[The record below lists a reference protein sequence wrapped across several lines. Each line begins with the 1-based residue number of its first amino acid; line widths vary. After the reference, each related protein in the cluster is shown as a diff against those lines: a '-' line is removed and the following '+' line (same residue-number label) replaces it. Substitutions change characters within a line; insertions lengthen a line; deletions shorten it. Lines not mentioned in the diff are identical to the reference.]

1 MKWILYLLAG
11 IALARSDA
19 LALEVKLSFQDAC
32 SKVPVVYDTPNGSEI
47 RLRIKGVDAGKP
59 ASIDFDW
66 TLAGLP
72 DADRA
77 AIRIRESA
85 TLSARELHQSGE
97 FVFPLP
103 PARKFRRMET
113 FHPGSRIWE
122 LKVLVV
128 QGGKAAMASESLF
141 RVPSGFEYYRVLPG
155 YTCLRGLAPA
165 PSSPYRIN
173 PSQTDALWISRNQTL
188 PVEDGGGRKYSSD
201 FFPGRKNE
209 NTLNAYLTL
218 DREYKLSPGQG
229 GLFATR
235 AWIKTAPA
243 VNFQWKEAEPDSEK
257 CGGFVRKSQGWLEVP
272 VFSEDFYTLPASI
285 IGDPDSVRDFLSRL
299 APPFNT
305 CSRETPVFRSFP
317 ADSEFRFTPTHFER
331 ETP

>member
-1 MKWILYLLAG
+1 
-11 IALARSDA
+11 
-19 LALEVKLSFQDAC
+19 
-32 SKVPVVYDTPNGSEI
+32 
-47 RLRIKGVDAGKP
+47 
-59 ASIDFDW
+59 
-66 TLAGLP
+66 
-72 DADRA
+72 
-77 AIRIRESA
+77 
-85 TLSARELHQSGE
+85 
-97 FVFPLP
+97 
-103 PARKFRRMET
+103 
-113 FHPGSRIWE
+113 
-122 LKVLVV
+122 
-128 QGGKAAMASESLF
+128 
-141 RVPSGFEYYRVLPG
+141 
-155 YTCLRGLAPA
+155 
-165 PSSPYRIN
+165 
-173 PSQTDALWISRNQTL
+173 
-188 PVEDGGGRKYSSD
+188 VEDGGGRKYSSD

-257 CGGFVRKSQGWLEVP
+257 CGEFVRKSQGWLEVP